1 MGPTLA
7 KGALGLGNYWH
18 NHINRGKIGHYVPSE
33 TLRMG
38 ALMMWRG
45 WVTDG
50 EGLLLSSRLPLLQSQ
65 DVLSL
70 LTSAQCLRALVPV

>member
-7 KGALGLGNYWH
+7 KGALGLGNYWY
-18 NHINRGKIGHYVPSE
+18 NHINRGKSGHYVPSE